1 MIAIDVSTRPR
12 LVPPVRV
19 SGSDR
24 GAVYIPVVSKVFIA
38 FVIAVV
44 MGAVLFVG
52 SVVQN
57 KGCMPWQEAVT
68 VGGAV
73 FSEGDRARTYCR

>member
-1 MIAIDVSTRPR
+1 
-12 LVPPVRV
+12 VPPVRV

-57 KGCMPWQEAVT
+57 KGCMPWQEAIT
-68 VGGAV
+68 VGGSV
-73 FSEGDRARTYCR
+73 FSEGDRGRTVCR

>member
-1 MIAIDVSTRPR
+1 
-12 LVPPVRV
+12 VPHIGG

-38 FVIAVV
+38 FVIVVV
-44 MGAVLFVG
+44 MGGVLFVG

-57 KGCMPWQEAVT
+57 KGCMPWQEAIT
-68 VGGAV
+68 VGGSV
-73 FSEGDRARTYCR
+73 FSEGDRGRTVCR

>member
-1 MIAIDVSTRPR
+1 MIAIDVSTRAR

-24 GAVYIPVVSKVFIA
+24 GAVYIPGVSKVFIA
-38 FVIAVV
+38 FVVV
-44 MGAVLFVG
+44 VVFGGVLFVG

-57 KGCMPWQEAVT
+57 KGCMPWQEAIT
-68 VGGAV
+68 VGGSV
-73 FSEGDRARTYCR
+73 FSEGDRSRTVCR